1 MLSLPIAAGFAAAI
15 VSTSFISGIFGMAG
29 GMILMGILLAFM
41 PLTPAMVLHGLVQTA
56 ANGWRAWQ
64 WRGHIDRRIFVHYAA
79 GAIVV
84 AGVCSATQFTA
95 SKATALIIIGLTP
108 FLGLVLPGRLAP
120 DLARRGHDYGCGA
133 ICTVLQLL
141 AGVSGP
147 ILDVFFVRSKLGR
160 HGLVA
165 TKAAVQLLGH
175 GLKVVYFGHLLVSGN
190 ETVSPVAV
198 IVAIP
203 LAVAGTHLSR
213 FVLDLISEAQFRT
226 WSRYVIGAV
235 STIYLIQGLVLL

>member
-1 MLSLPIAAGFAAAI
+1 
-15 VSTSFISGIFGMAG
+15 MA
-29 GMILMGILLAFM
+29 
-41 PLTPAMVLHGLVQTA
+41 V
-56 ANGWRAWQ
+56 
-64 WRGHIDRRIFVHYAA
+64 
-79 GAIVV
+79 
-84 AGVCSATQFTA
+84 
-95 SKATALIIIGLTP
+95 ATAHRSADLRPLCCRRHRR
-108 FLGLVLPGRLAP
+108 GRRLQRYPIHGKQGDSLAP

-235 STIYLIQGLVLL
+235 STIYLIQGVVLL